1 MTADNQGTLI
11 TGRHLGGI
19 QFAVVIE
26 ESHED
31 KAVITEHPV
40 EQGAKI
46 NDHAYMEPAKLTIRA
61 GHSDTLG
68 EGASREIYEKLLEL
82 MRKREPFDIVTG
94 KRLYQNMLVEAVSMT
109 TDLTTENA
117 LLVTADCREV
127 IIVKVETAEVPERKK
142 QKSPARTGKTASKG
156 QKQAKAA
163 DASKQQPAKRKSMLK
178 AALSS

>member
-1 MTADNQGTLI
+1 MTADSQGTLI

-19 QFAVVIE
+19 QFAIVIE
-26 ESHED
+26 EVHED

-46 NDHAYMEPAKLTIRA
+46 NDHAYMEPAKLTIKA
-61 GHSDTLG
+61 GHSDTEG
-68 EGASREIYEKLLEL
+68 AGASREIYEKLLEL

-94 KRLYQNMLVEAVSMT
+94 KRLYQNMLIEAVSIT

-117 LLVTADCREV
+117 LLVAADCREV
-127 IIVKVETAEVPERKK
+127 IIVKVETAEVPERKA
-142 QKSPARTGKTASKG
+142 QKNPARTGKTASKG

-163 DASKQQPAKRKSMLK
+163 DASKQPAKRKSMLK
-178 AALSS
+178 GAFG